1 MKKHIFLLFFLLYAM
16 RLSAGERLPA
26 GEGQVIKT
34 FQEEWLKIDEN
45 NRYVPFIG
53 NEKMDTPAIGIV
65 LDLPRYVGNSLRCC
79 VPKQSAILIEQQI
92 VGHYDKAHCVVFDI
106 DSLHR
111 LYGQE
116 QILISVY
123 QPKSLFENLDF
134 SIVTKNKGQ
143 SIAVDDRSLKRENSS
158 LENFFIVGLLV
169 LLGSYAFQINQF
181 PKTFKNLYD
190 FGKIFSFKTREENG
204 RVRLFHELHLV
215 FLLHH
220 ALLVAYLLILLTSAH
235 GLVDLSMVIGQP
247 DTFWAFV
254 VTWLKL
260 SIAVFFVMWLKYMVV
275 MILGSLFGLKALK
288 YMHVLDFMRMSLIFW
303 SFVFVSMALIYASA
317 LMANSFYVNTLVYVF
332 IAFAIVRIIILYYR
346 LFTSRSFRNVY
357 LFSYI
362 CASEIIPL
370 FVGLE
375 LFID

>member
-1 MKKHIFLLFFLLYAM
+1 MH
-16 RLSAGERLPA
+16 LSASTGLPV

-34 FQEEWLKIDEN
+34 FEEWLKIDEN

-65 LDLPRYVGNSLRCC
+65 LDLPRYVGNNLRCC
-79 VPKQSAILIEQQI
+79 VPKQSAILMEQQI
-92 VGHYDKAHCVVFDI
+92 VGHYDKARCVVFDI
-106 DSLHR
+106 DSLQR

-123 QPKSLFENLDF
+123 QPKAFFENLDF
-134 SIVTKNKGQ
+134 SIVTKGQ
-143 SIAVDDRSLKRENSS
+143 GVAVDDRSLKRENAS
-158 LENFFIVGLLV
+158 LENFFIVGLLA

-181 PKTFKNLYD
+181 PRAFKNLYD
-190 FGKIFSFKTREENG
+190 FGKVFSFKIREENG
-204 RVRLFHELHLV
+204 RIRLFHELHLV

-220 ALLVAYLLILLTSAH
+220 CLLVSYLLILLTSAH
-235 GLVDLSMVIGQP
+235 SLVDLSMVISQP

-260 SIAVFFVMWLKYMVV
+260 SIAVFLIIWLKYMIV

-288 YMHVLDFMRMSLIFW
+288 YMHMLDFMRMSLIFW
-303 SFVFVSMALIYASA
+303 SFVFAVMTLIYASA
-317 LMANSFYVNTLVYVF
+317 LTANPFYINTLVYIF
-332 IAFAIVRIIILYYR
+332 ITFAVVRIIVLYYR
-346 LFTSRSFRNVY
+346 LFTSKSFRNVY